1 MKAIIPEKKPE
12 GTLNLSLLDLNK
24 QIIGQQPDLDID
36 IAKKRIQSFKLAKNE
51 TNYFMLLSNEINY
64 FTVFNIDKVAVE
76 KEIFEDVVIECLQ
89 TIGIIKEIEV
99 SENDVEIWVK
109 KSEDEVIFFK
119 LFDYDW
125 GVVECL

>member
-24 QIIGQQPDLDID
+24 QIIGQQADLDVN
-36 IAKKRIQSFKLAKNE
+36 IAKERIQSFKFKNND
-51 TNYFMLLSNEINY
+51 TRHFMLLSNEIHY
-64 FTVFNIDKVAVE
+64 FTVFNIDKAAKETMEDAIIECVQNFGVIKAVE
-76 KEIFEDVVIECLQ
+76 VN
-89 TIGIIKEIEV
+89 
-99 SENDVEIWVK
+99 ENDIDIWVK

-125 GVVECL
+125 GIIECL